1 MAQPAP
7 PPRRD
12 NSATGSQPLNGIV
25 RSSDAQ
31 GWLLRSV
38 SYREGQRHGA
48 ELLFGAPGATLFT
61 LPLSLADDLERGEL
75 TQDLRWFFLAQEI
88 ALAADAQVMIVAPER
103 EYLITQIGQ
112 SYTLRVTDGRLA
124 VAPGRLLRATQIED
138 ERVISRAHYQGG
150 QLEGERAIYAP
161 PSEPLFTLA
170 LDFQP
175 ALDSGD
181 IKQLQPAFRQHRYA
195 LAGDALVTLELVG
208 REWRIMQSE
217 QMFSV
222 VRTGEALTVYP
233 GRVARRAIFAAGQLI
248 ETADYQAGRLDG
260 AVTIYGP
267 PGPELFRLD
276 PVLRAALDL
285 QQIGAIAPLFQQH
298 GHPLAND
305 AILTPVLDG
314 GEWFVDQAG
323 QSYTIQRSADR
334 LAVLRGRVLSRS
346 RYQGG
351 KLDGITALY
360 DEQGLLAQQISY
372 GEGQLHGPLT
382 VYAAGVKQTLVTFER
397 GKKHGPLIAYDPQG
411 RPTMISHYQRDLL
424 DGELRLFK
432 EGSLQAVVT
441 YRGGVQH
448 GRSIAYHP
456 SGQESLVAQ
465 YANNLLDGESV
476 LYTET
481 GQVAKTSQYREGRL
495 EGAVIEYYPS
505 GTVRT
510 HATYH
515 DDKLEGIAYLY
526 DDQGRLQEKTHYR
539 NGEPVGKPER
549 RSWRQTLMQR

>member
-1 MAQPAP
+1 MAQPAAQTP
-7 PPRRD
+7 
-12 NSATGSQPLNGIV
+12 NSSTSNGIV
-25 RSSDAQ
+25 RSYDAQ

-38 SYREGQRHGA
+38 SYHEGLRDGA

-61 LPLSLADDLERGEL
+61 LPLSLMAALQLGEI

-88 ALAADAQVMIVAPER
+88 ALAVDALVTIVEPER

-112 SYTLRVTDGRLA
+112 SYTIRVVDGVLA
-124 VAPGRLLRATQIED
+124 VAPGRLLRATQVEQD
-138 ERVISRAHYQGG
+138 WVMSRTHYQGG
-150 QLEGERAIYAP
+150 RLEGERAIYAP
-161 PSEPLFTLA
+161 PGEPLFTLA
-170 LDFQP
+170 PDFQA
-175 ALDSGD
+175 ALDGGD
-181 IKQLQPAFRQHRYA
+181 IKRLQPAFRQQRYP
-195 LAGDALVTLELVG
+195 LAADALVTQELAG

-222 VRTGEALTVYP
+222 LRTGDHFTVYP

-248 ETADYQAGRLDG
+248 ETADYQAGRLHG
-260 AVTIYGP
+260 TVTIYGP
-267 PGPELFRLD
+267 PGSELFSLD
-276 PVLRAALDL
+276 PALRAALDL
-285 QQIGAIAPLFQQH
+285 GQIDALAPLFGQH
-298 GHPLAND
+298 GHALARD
-305 AILTPVLDG
+305 AILITVLDG

-323 QSYTIQRSADR
+323 QSYTIQRGADR

-346 RYQGG
+346 RYRSG
-351 KLDGITALY
+351 KLDGMTALY
-360 DEQGLLAQQISY
+360 DEQGWLAQQIGY
-372 GEGQLHGPLT
+372 VDGLLHGALT
-382 VYAAGVKQTLVTFER
+382 TYAAGLKQTLVTFEH
-397 GKKHGPLIAYDPQG
+397 GKKHGPMIAYDAQG

-432 EGSLQAVVT
+432 EGSPQAVVT

-481 GQVAKTSQYREGRL
+481 GQVAKTSQYREGKL
-495 EGAVIEYYPS
+495 EGTVIEYYPS